1 MIDYSQSIID
11 MRKALLKFEN
21 FANRQDWVS
30 AQTEVAKL
38 KSSITILQKIVKDYV
53 QE

>member
-11 MRKALLKFEN
+11 MRRALLKFEDY
-21 FANRQDWVS
+21 ANRKDWVS

-38 KSSITILQKIVKDYV
+38 KSSVTILQKILKDV
-53 QE
+53 QER

>member
-1 MIDYSQSIID
+1 MIDYSQSVLD

-21 FANRQDWVS
+21 FANRQDWVN

-38 KSSITILQKIVKDYV
+38 KSSATILQKIVKEHV

>member
-21 FANRQDWVS
+21 FANRQDWVN

-38 KSSITILQKIVKDYV
+38 KSSVTILQKLIKEHV

>member
-1 MIDYSQSIID
+1 MMDYSQNIID
-11 MRKALLKFEN
+11 MRKALIKFEN
-21 FANRQDWVS
+21 FANKQDWAS

-38 KSSITILQKIVKDYV
+38 KSSVTILQKILKDYV

>member
-1 MIDYSQSIID
+1 MIDYSQNIID

-21 FANRQDWVS
+21 FANRQDWVN
-30 AQTEVAKL
+30 AQNEVAKL
-38 KSSITILQKIVKDYV
+38 KSSVTILQKILKDHV

>member
-11 MRKALLKFEN
+11 MRKALIKFED
-21 FANRQDWVS
+21 FANRSDWVN

-38 KSSITILQKIVKDYV
+38 KSSITILQKILKEHV

>member
-1 MIDYSQSIID
+1 MIDYAQCIID
-11 MRKALLKFEN
+11 IRKAMLKFESY
-21 FANRQDWVS
+21 ANRQDWEN

-38 KSSITILQKIVKDYV
+38 KSSVTILHKIVKEHV

>member
-1 MIDYSQSIID
+1 MIDYAQCIID
-11 MRKALLKFEN
+11 IRKAMLRFEN
-21 FANRQDWVS
+21 YANRQDWVD

-38 KSSITILQKIVKDYV
+38 KSSITILQKIVKEHV